1 MRANSRIYHFHLSLK
16 YSSINSLRYR
26 FDIPLCTLNLV
37 FRSVLIASRILFVLG
52 IGISVLSYQVQS
64 HLRSQAM
71 CLFLLAIPDICVIG
85 LCPTY
90 ASGSGHR
97 QTIVRCCLYQVITSS
112 MEMVMCWHRRFIW
125 NSLQP
130 RTFECDMHRYQVS
143 VHRRSTK
150 NLRNKSVIR
159 INIQTIILLQLTKG
173 CPTELLGSPF
183 IRYGLSERLWHKPST
198 CRIWTLET

>member
-1 MRANSRIYHFHLSLK
+1 MREFASIYHLHLSLK
-16 YSSINSLRYR
+16 YSSINSLRCR

-71 CLFLLAIPDICVIG
+71 CLFLLVIPDICVIE
-85 LCPTY
+85 LCRIC

-97 QTIVRCCLYQVITSS
+97 QTIVRCCLYQVITRS
-112 MEMVMCWHRRFIW
+112 MEMVMCWRRRSIW
-125 NSLQP
+125 NRLQP
-130 RTFECDMHRYQVS
+130 RTFEYDMHRYQVS

-198 CRIWTLET
+198 CRIGT

>member
-1 MRANSRIYHFHLSLK
+1 MLANSRIYHFHLSLK
-16 YSSINSLRYR
+16 YSSINSLRCR

-52 IGISVLSYQVQS
+52 ISIYQVQS
-64 HLRSQAM
+64 HLRSQAI

-97 QTIVRCCLYQVITSS
+97 QTIVRCCLYQVITRS
-112 MEMVMCWHRRFIW
+112 MEMVMCWRRRSFW
-125 NSLQP
+125 NRLQP
-130 RTFECDMHRYQVS
+130 RTFEYDMHRYQGS
-143 VHRRSTK
+143 VHSRSTK

-183 IRYGLSERLWHKPST
+183 IRYGLSECLWHKPST
-198 CRIWTLET
+198 CRIGT